1 MAVEDAL
8 KRRSRMANLNKKT
21 IAILAT
27 HGYEQS
33 ELRRPLDA
41 LSKEGAT
48 VRIVAPDR
56 GSIRGWNENNW
67 DASVDVD
74 ETIDTANVDDYDA
87 LVLPGGVMNP
97 DKLRQNSKAVAFVK
111 QFFDEGKPVAAIC
124 HAPWLLIEADVV
136 RGRKLTSYG
145 SIRKDLENAGA
156 KWVDEEV
163 VVDQGLV
170 TSRKPDDLDAFIKKT
185 IEEIRE
191 GVHAGQH
198 A

>member
-1 MAVEDAL
+1 MASLD
-8 KRRSRMANLNKKT
+8 KKT
-21 IAILAT
+21 VAILAT

-48 VRIVAPDR
+48 VRIVSPDR
-56 GSIRGWNENNW
+56 GSIRGWNEGNW

-74 ETIDTANVDDYDA
+74 ETIETANADDYDA

-97 DKLRQNSKAVAFVK
+97 DKLRLNENAVSFVK
-111 QFFDEGKPVAAIC
+111 QFFDAGKPVAAIC

-136 RGRKLTSYG
+136 KGRTLTSYG
-145 SIRKDLENAGA
+145 SLRKDLENAGA
-156 KWVDEEV
+156 KWVDREV

-170 TSRKPDDLDAFIKKT
+170 TSRDPGDLDAFIAKT
-185 IEEIRE
+185 MEEIRE

>member
-1 MAVEDAL
+1 MAKL
-8 KRRSRMANLNKKT
+8 SGKT

-33 ELRRPLDA
+33 ELRRPMDA
-41 LSKEGAT
+41 LNKEGAT
-48 VRIVAPDR
+48 VRIVSPEK
-56 GSIRGWNENNW
+56 GSIRGWKEGNW
-67 DASVDVD
+67 DSSVDVD
-74 ETIDTANVDDYDA
+74 ELIATANADDYDA

-97 DKLRQNSKAVAFVK
+97 DKLRMNEKAVAFVRK
-111 QFFDEGKPVAAIC
+111 FFDDGKPVSAIC
-124 HAPWLLIEADVV
+124 HGPWILIDAEVA
-136 RGRKLTSYG
+136 RGRKVTSWP
-145 SIRKDLENAGA
+145 SLRKDLENAGA
-156 KWVDEEV
+156 HWVDEEV

-170 TSRKPDDLDAFIKKT
+170 TSRKPDDLDAFIRKT

>member
-1 MAVEDAL
+1 MAGME
-8 KRRSRMANLNKKT
+8 KKT

-48 VRIVAPDR
+48 VRIVAPDK
-56 GSIRGWNENNW
+56 GSIRGWNEGNW
-67 DASVDVD
+67 DASIDVD
-74 ETIDTANVDDYDA
+74 ETLETANVDDYDA

-97 DKLRQNSKAVAFVK
+97 DKLRLNKNAVSFVR
-111 QFFDEGKPVAAIC
+111 QFFDAGKPVAAIC

-136 RGRKLTSYG
+136 RGRTLTSYG
-145 SIRKDLENAGA
+145 SLRKDLENAGA
-156 KWVDEEV
+156 KWVDREV

-170 TSRKPDDLDAFIKKT
+170 TSRNPGDLDAFIAKT
-185 IEEIRE
+185 MEEIRE

>member
-1 MAVEDAL
+1 
-8 KRRSRMANLNKKT
+8 MANLNKKT

-97 DKLRQNSKAVAFVK
+97 DKLRQNPKAVAFVK
-111 QFFDEGKPVAAIC
+111 RFFDEGKPVAAIC